1 MTPRE
6 HPHYRGVILDVDGTL
21 VDSNEGHVR
30 AWVDALAELGVRV
43 DVARVRPLIGMG
55 GDKVIPI
62 LAGVDADS
70 ERGKQISE
78 CRARIFKEKY
88 LPRVQPFPC
97 VRELLERMRADA
109 LALAVAS
116 SAKTEELET
125 LLAIARV
132 DDLIETRTSSD
143 DAENSKPD
151 PDVVKAALGKTGL
164 APKEVVML
172 GDTPYDIEAA
182 ARACAGAIAL
192 RCGGRD
198 DAHLK
203 DALAIYDD
211 PADFLAHYDSS
222 PLGRSRA

>member
-6 HPHYRGVILDVDGTL
+6 HSRYRGVILDVDGTL
-21 VDSNEGHVR
+21 IDSNEAHAR
-30 AWVDALAELGVRV
+30 AWVDALAELALRV
-43 DVARVRPLIGMG
+43 DVARVRPLMGMG

-70 ERGKQISE
+70 ERGKRISE

-88 LPRVQPFPC
+88 LPRVRPFPS
-97 VRELLERMRADA
+97 VRDLLERMRADG
-109 LALAVAS
+109 LELAVAS
-116 SAKTEELET
+116 SAKAEELET

-143 DAENSKPD
+143 DAEHSKPD

-164 APKEVVML
+164 APAEVLML

-182 ARACAGAIAL
+182 ARTCAGAIAL
-192 RCGGRD
+192 RCGGWD
-198 DAHLK
+198 DAHLE

-211 PADFLAHYDSS
+211 PADLLRRYDSS
-222 PLGRSRA
+222 PLGRGCP